1 MIPATATLRNFPAGE
16 RVRRILQAA
25 LDAVEPGAAVRR
37 ALRREGDTLL
47 AGERAWDLRAIRRVY
62 LVAAG
67 KASIPMAQAA
77 AALLGERLYAG
88 AVITRRGQALPD
100 VLPEPLRLF
109 EASHPVPA
117 ADGVRAT
124 RQVQA
129 LLSGTQPDD
138 LVLALISGGGSA
150 LMTVPA
156 PGITLDDLQALTRAL
171 LASGADIRAINTL
184 RKHLD
189 EVKGGGLARWAA
201 PAPVLTLV
209 LSDVVGSPLDVIASG
224 PTVPDES
231 TFADALD
238 IARRYDLALPEAVRR
253 RLERGLRGEIPETP
267 KAGDALFAQAYTL
280 VVADNPLAAQAAREQ
295 AAREGFRTL
304 LLTTSLQGEAR
315 QAGRFLAAIVREVRS
330 SGNPLSP
337 PACLIAGGE
346 TTVTLRGAGLG
357 GRNQEA
363 ALGAVRDLHGLP
375 DVLLVTLA
383 TDGSD
388 GPTDAAGAMADGAT
402 LQRAAAL
409 GLSPDDFLR
418 RNDSYHFF
426 AALDDL
432 LKTGPTQT
440 NVNDLAFLFA
450 L

>member
-16 RVRRILQAA
+16 RARRILQAA

-37 ALRREGDTLL
+37 ALRREGDTLR
-47 AGERAWDLRAIRRVY
+47 AGGRAWDLRAIRRVY
-62 LVAAG
+62 LVAVG
-67 KASIPMAQAA
+67 KAAIPMAQAA

-88 AVITRRGQALPD
+88 VVITRRGQALPD
-100 VLPEPLRLF
+100 ALPEPLRLF
-109 EASHPVPA
+109 EASHPVPS

-124 RQVQA
+124 RRVRA
-129 LLSGTQPDD
+129 LLSGTQPED

-150 LMTVPA
+150 LMTAPA

-201 PAPVLTLV
+201 PAPVLTLA

-231 TFADALD
+231 TFADAWD
-238 IARRYDLALPEAVRR
+238 IARRYGLSLPAAVRR

-267 KAGDALFAQAYTL
+267 KAGDPLFAGAHTL
-280 VVADNPLAAQAAREQ
+280 VVADNPLAARAAREQ

-315 QAGRFLAAIVREVRS
+315 QAGRFLAAIVREARS

-363 ALGAVRDLHGLP
+363 ALGAARDLHGLSN
-375 DVLLVTLA
+375 VLLATLA

-388 GPTDAAGAMADGAT
+388 GPTDAAGAVVSGET

-409 GLSPDDFLR
+409 GLDPDDFLR
-418 RNDSYHFF
+418 RNDAYRFF
-426 AALDDL
+426 EALDDL

-440 NVNDLAFLFA
+440 NVNDLAFLFV